1 MINLS
6 PYIKDNKLKI
16 TVKPNSPKNQIKIE
30 DNKVKLY
37 IKAPPEK
44 GKANKEVIK
53 FFSKLLKKDI
63 KIIAGLTSRQ
73 KLIRTGK

>member
-1 MINLS
+1 MINIS
-6 PYIKDNKLKI
+6 KYIKDNKLKI
-16 TVKPNSPKNQIKIE
+16 QVKPNSPKNEIKI
-30 DNKVKLY
+30 DKGIVKVSV
-37 IKAPPEK
+37 KAPPEK

-73 KLIRTGK
+73 KLISIK